1 MQLEREFE
9 LEVLGPPD
17 LLLAPEKVFARLPG
31 LVGLR
36 REGSRLSGQLCGE
49 ARLLGRFCFPFE
61 SEFSGDGPVRL
72 RPLPITGARLW
83 AELGGEA
90 RAEEERLFYR
100 VRLVLHAELPE
111 GEKWGTRAFRRM
123 AEAALENALKKSLL
137 SLPRQ
142 IAV

>member
-1 MQLEREFE
+1 MRLVREFE
-9 LEVLGPPD
+9 LEVEGPQS
-17 LLLAPEKVFARLPG
+17 LLNTPERVFARLPG
-31 LVGLR
+31 IANLK
-36 REGSRLSGQLCGE
+36 REDAKLTGELCGE

-61 SEFSGDGPVRL
+61 SEFQSGNPARL
-72 RPLPITGARLW
+72 HPRPLPHERLW

-90 RAEEERLFYR
+90 RAREGRLFYR
-100 VRLVLHAELPE
+100 IRLVLHAELPE

-123 AEAALENALKKSLL
+123 AEAALENALNKSLL

>member
-1 MQLEREFE
+1 MRLEREFE
-9 LEVLGPPD
+9 LEVEGPQN
-17 LLLAPEKVFARLPG
+17 LLDHPEKVFARLPG
-31 LVGLR
+31 LANLK
-36 REGSRLSGQLCGE
+36 REGPRLSGQLCGE

-61 SEFSGDGPVRL
+61 SEFHGGNPARL
-72 RPLPITGARLW
+72 HPRPLPHEGLW

-90 RAEEERLFYR
+90 WAKDGRLIYR
-100 VRLVLHAELPE
+100 IQLVLHAKLPE

-123 AEAALENALKKSLL
+123 AEAALENALNKSLL